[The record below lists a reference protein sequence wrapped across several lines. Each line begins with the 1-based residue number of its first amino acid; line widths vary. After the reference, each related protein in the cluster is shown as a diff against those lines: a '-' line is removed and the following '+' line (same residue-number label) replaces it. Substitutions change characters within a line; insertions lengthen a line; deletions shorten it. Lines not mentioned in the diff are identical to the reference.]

1 MIFLRNILVLSAIIL
16 SSCMNPDSNLPKSAG
31 KWVGE
36 GDYNGKAFQLG
47 SDKDMGLVMK
57 LIKAY
62 NSLDVDAYN
71 ALNTDELNENM
82 NITSWFEEMD
92 SLSWVPFVV
101 VPMHLE
107 TGEHRVVHVW
117 SNEFRRWKNG
127 STQKVELM
135 EVFGIKDDKI
145 DWFRQWNRNN
155 SENEF
160 GLRSGG
166 KYFGREESEYMGRS
180 LVFSNRGEVE
190 ILEKLFKDYNN
201 MDGDSIKLAFADTV
215 VFRAADGSKSDLVA
229 ENWLRLFDSTDSVSW
244 TPISMVPLKIENTDP
259 TSGALVLSNEVRHY
273 KDGTV
278 FNKDL
283 VELFYFNLDR
293 KISGINQWSRD
304 TEVDKS
310 EFTLDGPEVDL
321 IKKTVKH
328 FAKGELS
335 DYRSCFTEDATFTHN
350 QWGNGNAQSIDELV
364 KIHQAAKDQRVG
376 DIKILNEI
384 YEAVTVANGTK
395 YAHAWV
401 EFSSVDTSGQD
412 FVNTVFVSWGFEN
425 DKLAWEWAIYNTSDS
440 PEPYKE

>member
-1 MIFLRNILVLSAIIL
+1 MYHLRNILVLSAIIL

-31 KWVGE
+31 RWVGE
-36 GDYNGKAFQLG
+36 GDYNGKAFQLS
-47 SDKDMGLVMK
+47 SDKDMELVMK

-117 SNEFRRWKNG
+117 SNEFRKWKNG
-127 STQKVELM
+127 STQNVELM

-145 DWFRQWNRNN
+145 DWFRQWSRHNP
-155 SENEF
+155 ENEF

-166 KYFGREESEYMGRS
+166 KYFGREDSEYKGRS

-201 MDGDSIKLAFADTV
+201 MDGDSVKLAFADTV
-215 VFRAADGSKSDLVA
+215 KFRAADGSENNFVA
-229 ENWLRLFDSTDSVSW
+229 ENWEKLFDSTDSVSW

-259 TSGALVLSNEVRHY
+259 VSGALVLSNEVRHY
-273 KDGTV
+273 KDGSV

-304 TEVDKS
+304 TEIDKS

-328 FAKGELS
+328 FSKGELIE
-335 DYRSCFTEDATFTHN
+335 YRSCFTEDATFTHN
-350 QWGNGNAQSIDELV
+350 QWGNGNSQSIDELV

-376 DIKILNEI
+376 DIKVLNEI

-395 YAHAWV
+395 YAHAWL
-401 EFSSVDTSGQD
+401 EFSSTDTTGQD

-425 DKLAWEWAIYNTSDS
+425 NKLAWEWAIYNTSDS
-440 PEPYKE
+440 PDPYKE